1 MLMPFK
7 AKGERA
13 KEAAER
19 QQEYP
24 LPPTNE
30 GGHRIIPHL
39 LLLSSHPRPTAA
51 GGRGAPSM
59 GRQVEKPGA
68 QSWCF
73 PMGAGN
79 QGLLRPLSSWGDDEQ
94 GADTSP
100 LLSGAAP
107 PPCLLPF

>member
-19 QQEYP
+19 QQESP

-30 GGHRIIPHL
+30 GVTE
-39 LLLSSHPRPTAA
+39 SFPTCSFFPPTPGPQR
-51 GGRGAPSM
+51 GGPSM

-79 QGLLRPLSSWGDDEQ
+79 QGPLQPLSSWGDDEQ